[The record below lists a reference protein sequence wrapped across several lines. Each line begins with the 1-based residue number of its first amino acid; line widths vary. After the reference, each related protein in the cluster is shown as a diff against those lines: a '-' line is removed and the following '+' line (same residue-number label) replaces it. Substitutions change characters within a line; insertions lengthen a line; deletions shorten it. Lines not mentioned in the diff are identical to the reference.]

1 MTILTY
7 LIGLSILALNLAAIM
22 YGAAASHLAHDPY
35 EGPWPRGFAGIED

>member
-7 LIGLSILALNLAAIM
+7 LIGLSILALNLAA

-35 EGPWPRGFAGIED
+35 EGPWPKVCA